1 MKEIPELDH
10 TDEKYKDKDV
20 VVEEARTE
28 ICFKTG
34 MSGFHIT
41 LFFFFLNKMIIE
53 AADNG
58 KKNMTKFCQKLDS
71 HFGCIDAKSETL
83 FQKKCFAIQ
92 EVKSFHKYYPQ
103 LGVPIPD
110 NEALHGRLKTAI
122 ENSRKKGYHG
132 NDDNISKLPTMEEQA
147 KDFLLDK
154 VNPFEFY
161 DEATKQWLSAESPK
175 WHLATLEKFTWIKQL
190 EMNTPVGEELA
201 PRDYA
206 LFNDDERI

>member
-1 MKEIPELDH
+1 
-10 TDEKYKDKDV
+10 
-20 VVEEARTE
+20 
-28 ICFKTG
+28 
-34 MSGFHIT
+34 
-41 LFFFFLNKMIIE
+41 
-53 AADNG
+53 
-58 KKNMTKFCQKLDS
+58 
-71 HFGCIDAKSETL
+71 
-83 FQKKCFAIQ
+83 
-92 EVKSFHKYYPQ
+92 
-103 LGVPIPD
+103 
-110 NEALHGRLKTAI
+110 
-122 ENSRKKGYHG
+122 
-132 NDDNISKLPTMEEQA
+132 MEEQA